1 MNPKD
6 DTMDQANTQKD
17 FVTHVLEQD
26 QLSQAKKRPVP
37 RKHLSGVELLVLWS
51 LRIYL
56 LFMVAVVVYQIVLSM
71 R

>member
-6 DTMDQANTQKD
+6 DAMEQAKTQKD

-37 RKHLSGVELLVLWS
+37 RKHLSGIELVVLWS

-56 LFMVAVVVYQIVLSM
+56 LFMVAVVVYQVVISI

>member
-1 MNPKD
+1 MTLKD
-6 DTMDQANTQKD
+6 DATDPAITQKD

-37 RKHLSGVELLVLWS
+37 RKQLRGIEILVLWS

-56 LFMVAVVVYQIVLSM
+56 LFMIAVVVYQVVLSM